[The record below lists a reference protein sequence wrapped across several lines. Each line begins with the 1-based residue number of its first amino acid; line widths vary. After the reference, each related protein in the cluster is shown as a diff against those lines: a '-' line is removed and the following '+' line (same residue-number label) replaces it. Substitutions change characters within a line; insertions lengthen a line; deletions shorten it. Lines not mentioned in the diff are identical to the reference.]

1 MNFYI
6 AVHLTA
12 SLLAIPLGAWILF
25 RKKGDKLHKASGKT
39 FSGLI
44 LISCISSL
52 AIRDSQGNFTYIHIL
67 TAWTMICMVVSLLA
81 IKNKNIRI
89 HRGFMIGSF
98 VGLVSAGI
106 LAIAMPGRILYS
118 FFVSF
123 IV

>member
-12 SLLAIPLGAWILF
+12 SFLAIPLGTWILF

-52 AIRDSQGNFTYIHIL
+52 AIRNSQGDFTYIHIL
-67 TAWTMICMVVSLLA
+67 TAWTMICMVVALVA
-81 IKNKNIRI
+81 IRNKNIRT
-89 HRGFMIGSF
+89 HRGFMIGTF

-106 LAIAMPGRILYS
+106 FAVAMPGRILHS

-123 IV
+123 VV